1 MTRQVPTGRAA
12 RHTTTTDED
21 DDEDDHDED
30 EEVTMTVTYTSFA
43 HASVRAR
50 RSGRGA
56 TTAMTRGT
64 RMRRVSTP
72 KRAAF
77 ARVAATV
84 AIGDVD
90 ADVDADVMSRG
101 VVAREVMA
109 RARGGDALRVT
120 LARGAGED
128 GAGCYLECAS
138 DARVLDDGSVCVRGY
153 ARGVCVVLVCD
164 GASGRVTLREEDDG
178 RAKGGW
184 RVATA
189 SSEAFARAYD
199 GWVTL
204 LDGLARAGTYPA
216 PCFDGGVDVE
226 TVSKLCDFDELRARV
241 ERDASF
247 WADGSPVDFSGISAD
262 QRATLNAGEILA
274 FACGKRPMCMVQL
287 WSGWNA
293 HCAIDQNVDKP
304 FVMRLLKDMSEDGDV
319 GIVTIAVPGGT
330 EEHGLT
336 ALMYPNKSPYKE
348 RAKFLASIGVQAA
361 LVAGSPYYQ
370 TLIGRVLGYKE
381 ENIDAHVRQYNKG
394 VGVSKA
400 ISDLVEEEL
409 AGLSSVTVEHRAR
422 WRQGYESSQPKSSRN
437 RRGSRKKR
445 STSANV
451 EDVEMMFGRR
461 RAPR

>member
-1 MTRQVPTGRAA
+1 VTRQVPTGRATRRA
-12 RHTTTTDED
+12 AHRD
-21 DDEDDHDED
+21 DDDDDDDDDARAME
-30 EEVTMTVTYTSFA
+30 MTGTRA
-43 HASVRAR
+43 HIAQRLVSAR
-50 RSGRGA
+50 PTRRA
-56 TTAMTRGT
+56 TTPMTNGT
-64 RMRRVSTP
+64 RMQRLSRP
-72 KRAAF
+72 RAAF
-77 ARVAATV
+77 ARVVATL
-84 AIGDVD
+84 AIGDVA
-90 ADVDADVMSRG
+90 ADVGGSSMSRA
-101 VVAREVMA
+101 VAAREVMA

-120 LARGAGED
+120 LARAGED
-128 GAGCYLECAS
+128 GTGCYLECAS
-138 DARVLDDGSVCVRGY
+138 DARVLDDGSVFVRGY

-178 RAKGGW
+178 RAKGGR

-216 PCFDGGVDVE
+216 PGIDGGVDVE

-381 ENIDAHVRQYNKG
+381 ENIDAHVRQYSKG

-409 AGLSSVTVEHRAR
+409 AGLSSVKVEHRAR
-422 WRQGYESSQPKSSRN
+422 WRQGYESSQPKSSRD
-437 RRGSRKKR
+437 RRGPRKKR
-445 STSANV
+445 SSSANV